1 MIAVLLHM
9 KPELS
14 DNPIWI
20 TSTSEILALDGKVAR
35 IIDKDGRTR
44 VNLRV
49 TNADP
54 RGPDAGK
61 CSVAVWQSIMTG
73 EPQWSNTG
81 GTPPTQTSHGWR
93 GFLNEAAVD
102 SLVANAEEPESKD
115 LQIDL
120 T

>member
-1 MIAVLLHM
+1 M
-9 KPELS
+9 KARLS
-14 DNPIWI
+14 DKPIWVI
-20 TSTSEILALDGKVAR
+20 STPAILALDGKPAR

-54 RGPDAGK
+54 RGPDTGK
-61 CSVAVWQSIMTG
+61 CSVAAWQSIMTG

-81 GTPPTQTSHGWR
+81 GTPLTQTSHGWR
-93 GFLNEAAVD
+93 GFLNEAAVK
-102 SLVANAEEPESKD
+102 SLAHAQELELGG

-120 T
+120 TEPNTSK